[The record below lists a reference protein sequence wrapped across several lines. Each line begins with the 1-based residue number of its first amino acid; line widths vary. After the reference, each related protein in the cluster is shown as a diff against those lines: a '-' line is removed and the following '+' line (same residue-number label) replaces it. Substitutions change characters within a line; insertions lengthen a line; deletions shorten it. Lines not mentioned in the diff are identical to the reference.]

1 MKYFDEN
8 GAMVPVTLRT
18 LNYCQ
23 VNEKDTSI
31 NLLNLQPETEDR
43 ITNSPYFYSNR
54 TVHNHQQSVSP
65 STTALYQE
73 YQTKTGGTL
82 LNL

>member
-23 VNEKDTSI
+23 VNEKDT
-31 NLLNLQPETEDR
+31 
-43 ITNSPYFYSNR
+43 YFYLNR